1 MGGHATLT
9 LHAGPRLNIAP
20 GIRGDF
26 FAEQGVRRSVAQPR
40 LDVAFQATDRLTL
53 RANGGRFAQMPSLP
67 VSVAGFEAFGLADL
81 GLQTS
86 LGRIAG
92 LRGAPAARA

>member
-1 MGGHATLT
+1 MC
-9 LHAGPRLNIAP
+9 
-20 GIRGDF
+20 GD
-26 FAEQGVRRSVAQPR
+26 RIAQPR

-86 LGRIAG
+86 LGGSLGFEARLPRSLTVDAHR
-92 LRGAPAARA
+92 LRGRSCG